1 MAFEPVP
8 FYFTDQGV
16 GSLHDGAG
24 LSVNSECRRGHYCW
38 RGALLRQWL
47 LGGRGYINIDCVWL
61 ECAII
66 HSVIDLSNM
75 NNILI

>member
-1 MAFEPVP
+1 MTFEPVP

-24 LSVNSECRRGHYCW
+24 LPVNNECRRGHYCW

-47 LGGRGYINIDCVWL
+47 VGGGGYINIDCAGTLQVSYIPGMCHYS
-61 ECAII
+61 EC
-66 HSVIDLSNM
+66 D
-75 NNILI
+75 